1 MQLEHQVR
9 WNWVAWTEC
18 SQEAGGRQLLA
29 AFVVALSASF
39 QAVGL
44 RSVGLASWA
53 ANHQRQ
59 PQSELRQPQSEMR
72 PPMMMVTSKSMPT
85 VVMRRNKMP
94 TT

>member
-1 MQLEHQVR
+1 MQLERHVR
-9 WNWVAWTEC
+9 WEWVAWAEC

-29 AFVVALSASF
+29 AFVVALSASL
-39 QAVGL
+39 QAAGL
-44 RSVGLASWA
+44 RSVGLASAA

-59 PQSELRQPQSEMR
+59 PQSEMR
-72 PPMMMVTSKSMPT
+72 PPIMMVTSKSMPT